1 MTNDV
6 ESEDVQLQAAA
17 TQPDYSEPPDFTTQS
32 EHPAPYLQTRP
43 CNHTS
48 QGRQSPLNNQ
58 SAQGSLPTTS
68 YPTPTDD
75 HSPPDFTMPSGNSS
89 PLGYSAPINQ
99 TFSPSPLDYHSPRT
113 TGVSSN
119 GPIFESQTQTLK
131 RVLIKRSSE
140 NELSELYFYARE
152 LSYAIGNGITKL
164 FDNLHM
170 ENYFKVVIFN
180 ASESKDNMVT
190 SGISF
195 AEVSIF
201 GKDYVHTDSLVDGIL
216 QLFEYNYSQIEVW
229 NEIRNVNIPHS
240 TRIIRLVESYYVGL
254 YKSPITGNP
263 MVPIFESEPRINN
276 TDDEILDYTTQCQ
289 ESTPVIITSFINC
302 PHIKLGP
309 PSFSWQLNSTGIII
323 NELHLYVDN
332 AMFRRDAESDILICH
347 DTFKDAVVKALS
359 KSIYQDN
366 AVYQADVEGIVSFS
380 LSCISVVCL
389 LLTLVTFML
398 FPALRTQP
406 GLNNMFLSLFF
417 IGAYLALIFKASTG
431 SPIGCSILGG
441 IVHFCWVLVFF
452 WMNVCSIHM
461 FRVFRSL
468 GRQVPS
474 SIHFCL
480 TLKYLI
486 YSVISTFV
494 IMGINIVVS
503 ICISNGET
511 YGYGL
516 INNSLCYIRYPL
528 MVLLT
533 MALPANLI
541 VLSNLIMFFI
551 ISLKI
556 RESSKIQKHTQK
568 DRNYFS
574 IYARL
579 STVTGL
585 TWLSSIPAV
594 LSGSAVFA
602 YIFSVLNCSQGIFIF
617 IAFICNKRVVNLYR
631 NMIMRRGSL
640 TSHSSNR

>member
-1 MTNDV
+1 MKNDG
-6 ESEDVQLQAAA
+6 ESEDVQLQAEAIQSDYSDPTDIT
-17 TQPDYSEPPDFTTQS
+17 TQP
-32 EHPAPYLQTRP
+32 EHPCSNLPTRP
-43 CNHTS
+43 CNRTPH
-48 QGRQSPLNNQ
+48 GRPSPLDNQ
-58 SAQGSLPTTS
+58 PPQGSLPTTS
-68 YPTPTDD
+68 YPTPSDD
-75 HSPPDFTMPSGNSS
+75 HLPPGYTLPSGNT
-89 PLGYSAPINQ
+89 SAPITQ
-99 TFSPSPLDYHSPRT
+99 TISPSSIDYHSPRT
-113 TGVSSN
+113 TGSSYN
-119 GPIFESQTQTLK
+119 GPIVESQSQTLK
-131 RVLIKRSSE
+131 HVLIKRSSGSK
-140 NELSELYFYARE
+140 LSELYFYARE
-152 LSYAIGNGITKL
+152 LSNAIGNGITKL
-164 FDNLHM
+164 FDNLHF

-180 ASESKDNMVT
+180 ASESKDNMAT
-190 SGISF
+190 PGIFF
-195 AEVSIF
+195 ADVSIF

-216 QLFEYNYSQIEVW
+216 QLFEYNESKFKVW
-229 NEIRNVNIPHS
+229 DGMMNVDKLHS
-240 TRIIRLVESYYVGL
+240 TRIIRLVESNYDGL

-276 TDDEILDYTTQCQ
+276 TDDEILDYTAQCQ
-289 ESTPVIITSFINC
+289 ESTPIITTPFIKC
-302 PHIKLGP
+302 PHVKLDP

-323 NELHLYVDN
+323 NELHLYIDN
-332 AMFRRDAESDILICH
+332 AMFRRDVESYVLICH
-347 DTFKDAVVKALS
+347 ETFKDAVEKALS

-389 LLTLVTFML
+389 LLTLVTFVL

-417 IGAYLALIFKASTG
+417 IGAYLALIFKASQTG
-431 SPIGCSILGG
+431 SPIGCGILGG

-533 MALPANLI
+533 MALPANII

-568 DRNYFS
+568 DRNYFI

-640 TSHSSNR
+640 TSHSSSR